1 MADDELKILLKKLNQ
16 AVNETI
22 SESTK
27 VNVALQNLRDAGY
40 EVFLIME
47 VAIRSSKRQAEAAEA
62 GAAADKKFKLRLT
75 SEDAKFLKSLK
86 ISVDDHMIE

>member
-16 AVNETI
+16 AVNETL

-62 GAAADKKFKLRLT
+62 ADKKFKLRLT